1 LRWGTAHRSH
11 RAFSKTQFN
20 GNAAR
25 FRVAFGGGS
34 FAFAGSSEVTM
45 FDGIPEH
52 WKEEPWP
59 ANNDSNEPVPP
70 IVVFLYV
77 VIFAGV
83 SLLTFY
89 AARVFA
95 LVS

>member
-1 LRWGTAHRSH
+1 MPGGFAY
-11 RAFSKTQFN
+11 
-20 GNAAR
+20 
-25 FRVAFGGGS
+25 FRRGS
-34 FAFAGSSEVTM
+34 FAFAGSSEVAM

-59 ANNDSNEPVPP
+59 ANDDSNEPVLP
-70 IVVFLYV
+70 IVVFLYL
-77 VIFAGV
+77 VIFAGA